1 MAETYSW
8 SESYDQEDDSHF
20 ENLENW
26 IEDCSRGDDDLTDRS
41 KEEEDYE
48 EFKDTYSCM
57 TTRLLDEDTPW
68 NPS

>member
-41 KEEEDYE
+41 KEEEDFE
-48 EFKDTYSCM
+48 
-57 TTRLLDEDTPW
+57 
-68 NPS
+68 